1 MQTLLEKT
9 RHMNQLLSRAAGDA
23 DFQASARVLRDSLDC
38 NVYLLD
44 KLGHVLGYSLLDEF
58 DCKVMKEEVLSSSE
72 FPGSYMERLLV
83 HKETAANLHQEQ
95 GMCVFKD
102 GVPCSYQNK
111 ITTIVPVMGG
121 GERLGTLVLARLGRE
136 FEDADL
142 ILAEHA
148 ATICAMEII
157 RYNQQTVEEAARQRA
172 AVQVALGTLS
182 FSELNA
188 MRHIFEELG
197 GNEGFLVASKVADRA
212 GITRSVIVNA
222 LRKFESAG
230 VIESRSLG
238 MKGTFI
244 RVLNPKLVEELKK
257 LR

>member
-1 MQTLLEKT
+1 MQTLLDKT
-9 RHMNQLLSRAAGDA
+9 RRMNQLLREAASEV
-23 DFQASARVLRDSLDC
+23 DFHGSAKVIRDVVEC
-38 NVYLLD
+38 NVYVLD
-44 KLGHVLGYSLLDEF
+44 KFGKVLGYALMDDF
-58 DCKVMKEEVLSSSE
+58 DCKVMKEDVLESE
-72 FPGSYMERLLV
+72 GFPPSYNERLFMYREPAV
-83 HKETAANLHQEQ
+83 NIKNDE
-95 GMCVFKD
+95 GVCVFKD
-102 GVPCSYQNK
+102 GTSCEYPRK
-111 ITTIVPVMGG
+111 ITTILPVMGG
-121 GERLGTLVLARLGRE
+121 GERLGTLVLARTTKD
-136 FEDADL
+136 FSVHDL

-148 ATICAMEII
+148 ATVAAMEIL
-157 RYNQQTVEEAARQRA
+157 RYNQETVEEETRQRT

-197 GNEGFLVASKVADRA
+197 GTEGFLVASKVADRV

-244 RVLNPKLVEELKK
+244 RVLNTKLLEELKK

>member
-9 RHMNQLLSRAAGDA
+9 RRMNQRLSMAASEV
-23 DFQASARVLRDSLDC
+23 DFDASAKVIGDSIDC
-38 NVYLLD
+38 NVFILDKMGRILGSALLD
-44 KLGHVLGYSLLDEF
+44 DF
-58 DCKVMKEEVLSSSE
+58 DCSALKDEILAKNEI
-72 FPGSYMERLLV
+72 PASYNERLFLYR
-83 HKETAANLHQEQ
+83 ETVANLKSDE
-95 GMCVFKD
+95 CVY
-102 GVPCSYQNK
+102 GLETQCPHIPTVA
-111 ITTIVPVMGG
+111 TILPVIAG
-121 GERLGTLVLARLGRE
+121 GERLGTLLLTRGEGKE
-136 FEDADL
+136 FDDEDL
-142 ILAEHA
+142 VLAEHA
-148 ATICAMEII
+148 ATVTAMEIV
-157 RYNQQTVEEAARQRA
+157 RHNQDTVEEETRSRT

-197 GNEGFLVASKVADRA
+197 GTEGFLVASKIADRV

-238 MKGTFI
+238 MKGTYI
-244 RVLNPKLVEELKK
+244 RVLNKKLLEELKK

>member
-1 MQTLLEKT
+1 MQTLLDKT
-9 RHMNQLLSRAAGDA
+9 RRMNQLLSRAATEV
-23 DFQASARVLRDSLDC
+23 DFHASARVIRDSIDC
-38 NVYLLD
+38 NVYVLD
-44 KLGHVLGYSLLDEF
+44 RMGRVLGYALAEDF
-58 DCKVMKEEVLSSSE
+58 DCKVMKEEVLSENE
-72 FPGSYMERLLV
+72 FPASYNERLFIYR
-83 HKETAANLHQEQ
+83 ETAVNIRQDM
-95 GMCVFKD
+95 GVCVFKE
-102 GVPCSYQNK
+102 GVPCVYK
-111 ITTIVPVMGG
+111 EKLTTVLPIMAG
-121 GERLGTLVLARLGRE
+121 GERLGTLVLARSGKE
-136 FEDADL
+136 FDDEDL
-142 ILAEHA
+142 ILGEHA
-148 ATICAMEII
+148 ATVTAMEIL
-157 RYNQQTVEEAARQRA
+157 RHNQDTVQEETRQRT

-197 GNEGFLVASKVADRA
+197 GTEGFLVASKVADRV

-244 RVLNPKLVEELKK
+244 RVLNSKLLEELRK